1 MVWIKKHVK
10 LMIGLAAALV
20 VALIVIVVVNNI
32 YAEKNVGERKEQRL
46 TQLYNQSLT
55 SLSTCI
61 DQGQIAAQV
70 SEREFESLR
79 EVLVDVTAARY
90 VDSAGN
96 DTDASEVLGGGQLF
110 SAVIENYPSI
120 DQRSWHN
127 LQTVVVGCRDEFQGS
142 QDRVQNEALTYNEWR
157 VTDNIFNSWIKAD
170 FPSNE
175 LKVKT
180 ADGDTLYAMA
190 AYDRITRVVSVAEAN
205 SAFESGELA
214 EQNLFDQ

>member
-1 MVWIKKHVK
+1 MDWIKKNVK
-10 LMIGLAAALV
+10 LTVGIAIAVVVLLIALV
-20 VALIVIVVVNNI
+20 VINSVFAL
-32 YAEKNVGERKEQRL
+32 KNEGERKEQRMA
-46 TQLYNQSLT
+46 QLYNQSLT

-79 EVLVDVTAARY
+79 EILVDVTAARY
-90 VDSAGN
+90 TDSEGN
-96 DTDASEVLGGGQLF
+96 DTDASQVLGGGQLF
-110 SAVIENYPSI
+110 SAVIENYPTI
-120 DQRSWHN
+120 DQRSWQN

-142 QDRVQNEALTYNEWR
+142 QDRVQNEARSYNEWR

-180 ADGDTLYAMA
+180 AEGDTLYGMA
-190 AYDRITRVVSVAEAN
+190 AYDRITRVVSVADAN
-205 SAFESGELA
+205 SAFESGQLD
-214 EQNLFDQ
+214 EQNLFE